1 MKFLEH
7 LIKKPD
13 IFQRTVGL
21 NLKQFELLAKQLVNP
36 WQKAEKQRKMS
47 AKRKRKIGGGRPY
60 KLMNLKLK
68 LLTVLV
74 YYKSYSTQEFLGI
87 LIGLDQAN
95 VSRLL
100 AKMRPLIEQATDSE
114 LTTYLNKVKKRIRAI
129 MPTATH

>member
-1 MKFLEH
+1 M
-7 LIKKPD
+7 
-13 IFQRTVGL
+13 
-21 NLKQFELLAKQLVNP
+21 AKQLVHP
-36 WQKAEKQRKMS
+36 WKKAEKQRKMS
-47 AKRKRKIGGGRPY
+47 TKRKRKIGGGRPY